1 MMRRVV
7 SSIMRKERFFADLT
21 AERDSI
27 PKALPVLEKFASK
40 LEGAARDTFLPAM
53 RTGTAKPSLKKSEG
67 FTTAGQVQF
76 VCRAG
81 DFRRRGLPFRGE
93 LRVLKVILGYD
104 YLWNKV
110 RVFGGA
116 YGCMSGFGRDGIS
129 YFVSYRDPKLKETV
143 QAFEEAAAYIGG
155 FEADEQEMT
164 KYVIGAVSTMD
175 RPMTP
180 SMFGRFSKTCELTGI
195 TAEDLQRERQQ
206 VLSCTQ
212 EEIRRMSAYIEAFLD
227 DGVLCVVGSA
237 KKLKEEETLFD
248 TLEPLT

>member
-1 MMRRVV
+1 M
-7 SSIMRKERFFADLT
+7 
-21 AERDSI
+21 
-27 PKALPVLEKFASK
+27 
-40 LEGAARDTFLPAM
+40 
-53 RTGTAKPSLKKSEG
+53 
-67 FTTAGQVQF
+67 
-76 VCRAG
+76 
-81 DFRRRGLPFRGE
+81 
-93 LRVLKVILGYD
+93 ILGYD

-129 YFVSYRDPKLKETV
+129 YFVSYRDPKLKETI
-143 QAFEEAAAYIGG
+143 QAFEEAAAYIRG

-180 SMFGRFSKTCELTGI
+180 SMLGRFSKTCELTGI

-212 EEIRRMSAYIEAFLD
+212 EEIRGMSAYIEAFLD

-248 TLEPLT
+248 ILEPLT